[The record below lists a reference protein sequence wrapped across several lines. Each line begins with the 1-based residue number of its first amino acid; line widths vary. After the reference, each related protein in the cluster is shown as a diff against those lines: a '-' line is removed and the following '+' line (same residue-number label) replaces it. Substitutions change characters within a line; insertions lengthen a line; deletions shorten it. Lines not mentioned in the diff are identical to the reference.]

1 MSIFKRK
8 KSINRK
14 PVGLRTEPIFQFN
27 EPNPFQVNREGFTK
41 EPHATLALLRQY
53 EEKRK
58 EEKGLVD
65 SDEGV
70 RFIRHPHR
78 K

>member
-14 PVGLRTEPIFQFN
+14 FAGLRTAPIFQFN

-41 EPHATLALLRQY
+41 ERHATLALLRQY
-53 EEKRK
+53 K
-58 EEKGLVD
+58 EDGLID
-65 SDEGV
+65 SDEGI
-70 RFIRHPHR
+70 RFIRRPHR